1 LLLMR
6 PCSLLLPLA
15 CCLLLL
21 GTSVPA
27 QAAPKTLGGSEVV
40 DFSIEPKESSRLF
53 GAAVKNWNAAFQ
65 PKKIRAT
72 LKALAKGQLAMSP
85 ELKQELYVVRKSSA
99 IVRATFQLLDEGH
112 QKPKSLDRYVRAA
125 GKLNDAIN
133 SGQHKK
139 IPALAKKTLQAMQVE
154 AIRAEVKGF
163 VPTSAE
169 SFQGYL
175 YTSMLFAEKASSAK
189 KLKAPVYHQ
198 LRKEM
203 TNLLVLFEPGRK
215 MSPGV
220 QRLHDRLHHIRLS
233 MGDVHD
239 TLVAKKSKDPTSYTA
254 KKVKL
259 TKMNRKDVRQVLRSI
274 RIQKPAV
281 KTLHYDRWRAN
292 IKPGRGSSKAAPKK
306 VR

>member
-1 LLLMR
+1 MR
-6 PCSLLLPLA
+6 PPAPLLAFFGCLFLLCTLA
-15 CCLLLL
+15 K
-21 GTSVPA
+21 VE
-27 QAAPKTLGGSEVV
+27 AAPKTQAGSEVV
-40 DFSIEPKESSRLF
+40 DFGIEAKESRRLF
-53 GAAVKNWNAAFQ
+53 GTAVKNWEAAFA
-65 PKKIRAT
+65 PKKLRST
-72 LKALAKGQLAMSP
+72 LKGLASGKVTMSDA
-85 ELKQELYVVRKSSA
+85 LKQELYVVRKSSA

-112 QKPKSLDRYVRAA
+112 QKPKALDRYVRAA

-133 SGQHKK
+133 SGQHEK
-139 IPALAKKTLQAMQVE
+139 IPTLAKKTLQAMHVE

-163 VPTSAE
+163 VPTSAK
-169 SFQGYL
+169 SFNGYL
-175 YTSMLFAEKASSAK
+175 YTSMLFAEKASSSK

-215 MSPGV
+215 MTPGV
-220 QRLHDRLHHIRLS
+220 QRLHDRLHNIRLS

-239 TLVAKKSKDPTSYTA
+239 LLVSKKSKDPKSYTS

-259 TKMNRKDVRQVLRSI
+259 TKMNRKDVRQVLRTI
-274 RIQKPAV
+274 RVQKPATKAV
-281 KTLHYDRWRAN
+281 HYDRWRAN